1 MAFGPPQYM
10 KQIKSKDPYLKL
22 LKNVRGMQHVS
33 KMSVSSL
40 SGKPMRREKVI
51 AITEEDI
58 RKQFEKQNGYSDFL
72 GIKINIMD
80 VFKKWYPLAPS
91 VDRIDNNKDYY
102 PDNIVINTRFENN
115 GLNRCDKQY
124 YDHIKEVLSNVK
136 NKTIT

>member
-1 MAFGPPQYM
+1 
-10 KQIKSKDPYLKL
+10 
-22 LKNVRGMQHVS
+22 MQHVS

-58 RKQFEKQNGYSDFL
+58 KKQFEKQNGYSDFL